1 MVKIN
6 TCVFISGKGS
16 NLINLIKRSRE
27 YNFPI
32 AIKLVICNNKDAFG
46 INYAKKIS
54 LPLLII
60 NTKSRNYENQILR
73 KLERYEISFICLAGY
88 MKILP
93 NKILR
98 KFKKKTINI
107 HPSLL
112 PKFNGLNTYK
122 RILEKK
128 ERKTGCTVHF
138 VNDKLDSGKIIIQ
151 KFFYIKKG
159 DSELSLKQKTQKL
172 EVYALPEAIIK
183 IFRYNSI

>member
-1 MVKIN
+1 MVKKN

-98 KFKKKTINI
+98 KFKKK
-107 HPSLL
+107 LL
-112 PKFNGLNTYK
+112 IFTLFTAKIQRFEHLQK
-122 RILEKK
+122 DFRKK

-151 KFFYIKKG
+151 KFFYIKKE
-159 DSELSLKQKTQKL
+159 DSELSLEGKNTKVRKFML
-172 EVYALPEAIIK
+172 CLSYYK
-183 IFRYNSI
+183 NF